1 MKSKFYGL
9 IAAVPMALASVTASA
24 GIADVVVVVDE
35 SGSMGGEHA
44 WIDDAIADLEA
55 GLKAAGI
62 GDDSDGNDFNRY
74 ALVGYGSR
82 GVDPVGISNS
92 GRNNDTWMSS
102 SDFATATG
110 SLLTNGGTED
120 GYDGIDYF
128 FDKYTKRGDA
138 ALNVILVTDEDR
150 DVYNSNA
157 TYNSILSAITGVGGL
172 LNVVVNTTLRE
183 DNTTFPNLLGVDSDG
198 NGYKAD
204 GSGGY
209 DTVANA
215 SAVFGSGTT
224 IADYVNLAF
233 ATGGA
238 AWDLNQL
245 RAGGNTALSFSEAF
259 VDIKVSEI
267 EEQVDETVPVPA
279 PLALIGLGLL
289 AMVARKRS

>member
-138 ALNVILVTDEDR
+138 ALHWCWRTSECR
-150 DVYNSNA
+150 RKY
-157 TYNSILSAITGVGGL
+157 YSARRQHHFPQPAGCR
-172 LNVVVNTTLRE
+172 LR
-183 DNTTFPNLLGVDSDG
+183 
-198 NGYKAD
+198 
-204 GSGGY
+204 
-209 DTVANA
+209 
-215 SAVFGSGTT
+215 
-224 IADYVNLAF
+224 
-233 ATGGA
+233 
-238 AWDLNQL
+238 
-245 RAGGNTALSFSEAF
+245 R
-259 VDIKVSEI
+259 
-267 EEQVDETVPVPA
+267 
-279 PLALIGLGLL
+279 
-289 AMVARKRS
+289 